1 MIFLELSK
9 HRSEDAVSE
18 NTEERK
24 MCSSA
29 CDQWESMDFYFSRPS
44 MFPWSIGFGWLFVKI
59 DFSKGDKRIWVK
71 IIL

>member
-44 MFPWSIGFGWLFVKI
+44 MCPWSIGFGWLFVKI